1 MKRLQ
6 KQTRFL
12 LPGAALM
19 VAILGFSAGAT
30 AGLDYSGYG
39 EIFFKLVDVNNP
51 NCNSTIGDCSAKGNW
66 SVSSEGFVAGA
77 GATTSG
83 SGVAD
88 TAIDLF
94 PMLEWTIGSEY
105 FQSAE
110 SYGEAGVPVTSPGVG
125 FASSFTLTDFAIY
138 VENLFRGQGDL
149 TLDFTFDYWGYVS
162 ADLGF
167 FAPALPYEDGDA
179 YAGVELFDNLS
190 DVEQTSVAV
199 FVGGPATGD
208 YREFNGSW
216 QFTLLKGEANT
227 LTGFL
232 DTDGSAIAVPVPA
245 TLWLF
250 SCGLFGLI
258 WQRGTAARK
267 H

>member
-6 KQTRFL
+6 KRTRSL
-12 LPGAALM
+12 LVGAGLM
-19 VAILGFSAGAT
+19 AGSLGFSAGAT

-39 EIFFKLVDVNNP
+39 EIFLKLVDVNNP
-51 NCNSTIGDCSAKGNW
+51 NCNSTTGDCSARGNW
-66 SVSSEGFVAGA
+66 SVSSKGLVAGS

-83 SGVAD
+83 SGLAY
-88 TAIDLF
+88 TAIDLL
-94 PMLEWTIGSEY
+94 PMRDWTIGSEY

-110 SYGEAGVPVTSPGVG
+110 SYGEAGVPVTSPGPG
-125 FASSFTLTDFAIY
+125 FASSFTLTDFSIY

-162 ADLGF
+162 ADLGL
-167 FAPALPYEDGDA
+167 FAPALPDEDGDA
-179 YAGVELFDNLS
+179 YAGVELFDDFS
-190 DVEQTSVAV
+190 DVEQTSTAV
-199 FVGGPATGD
+199 FVGGSKTGD

-227 LTGFL
+227 LTGLL
-232 DTDGSAIAVPVPA
+232 DTDGSAISVPVPA
-245 TLWLF
+245 TVWLF
-250 SCGLFGLI
+250 GCGLLGLI